1 MIGASRRQDLTS
13 SNICSTSTTVSSNA
27 RFSDLSS
34 RSSFSP
40 TLISPQ
46 RPILKSA
53 RRCIIPFVPSAWS
66 PVAQV
71 SPRAALRDFCISRQE
86 PRTPTDVLNRSTLSS
101 CSPSL
106 AKFSRTSI
114 GHHVPISTSPTT
126 LPSTINTVSS
136 LPPTMAYLTVTG
148 LKLHHPHRHHP
159 HHQYCRHTR

>member
-1 MIGASRRQDLTS
+1 MIGASRRQDLKS
-13 SNICSTSTTVSSNA
+13 SNICSPSTTVSSSA

-40 TLISPQ
+40 TLASPP

-71 SPRAALRDFCISRQE
+71 SPRAAALRDFCISRQE
-86 PRTPTDVLNRSTLSS
+86 PRPPTDVLNRSTLSS

-114 GHHVPISTSPTT
+114 GQHVPISTSPTT
-126 LPSTINTVSS
+126 LPSTINTGSS
-136 LPPTMAYLTVTG
+136 LQPPMAYLTVTG
-148 LKLHHPHRHHP
+148 LKLHHPHRHHQ
-159 HHQYCRHTR
+159 HCRHTR